1 MDWCFMKILDGC
13 YVEYAP
19 DEVVNP
25 VRGTNRGSIEPVES
39 KPYQRQST
47 LDEIPDDFVARMMGY
62 KEVAK
67 KRIVEPEH
75 PTGFTVSVAYNKGG
89 SQVIPANDLNDS

>member
-1 MDWCFMKILDGC
+1 MRLST
-13 YVEYAP
+13 
-19 DEVVNP
+19 P
-25 VRGTNRGSIEPVES
+25 VRGTNRGSIEPVDT

-89 SQVIPANDLNDS
+89 YQVIPANDLNESK

>member
-1 MDWCFMKILDGC
+1 MKILDGC

-19 DEVVNP
+19 DEVVIP

-89 SQVIPANDLNDS
+89 YQVIPANDLNETK

>member
-1 MDWCFMKILDGC
+1 MKILDGC

-39 KPYQRQST
+39 KPYQRNLLLMRFPMT
-47 LDEIPDDFVARMMGY
+47 LWHV
-62 KEVAK
+62 
-67 KRIVEPEH
+67 
-75 PTGFTVSVAYNKGG
+75 
-89 SQVIPANDLNDS
+89 